1 MSLRELLRA
10 AGKLLQLWPLF
21 VSRSLSLGDFMNLAY
36 TLSTMYKR
44 LHPSKKEKGRSFR
57 CVRVA

>member
-1 MSLRELLRA
+1 
-10 AGKLLQLWPLF
+10 
-21 VSRSLSLGDFMNLAY
+21 MNLAY